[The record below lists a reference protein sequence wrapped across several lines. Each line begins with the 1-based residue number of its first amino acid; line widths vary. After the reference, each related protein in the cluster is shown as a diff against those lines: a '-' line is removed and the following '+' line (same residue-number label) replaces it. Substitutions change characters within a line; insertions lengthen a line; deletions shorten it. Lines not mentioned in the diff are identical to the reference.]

1 MKLFSK
7 ESDSRKRMMLLFLVA
22 AGIMEFL
29 FITLENLF
37 YGFGYYLTE
46 TYLIIPALLF
56 AGCALVGKLSK
67 FAGKRLLLAGAAVS
81 WFVLVQFIHKLS
93 GMDTHPLATFF
104 CIYLMAFPFASV
116 SEDHSNT
123 GIKWMGGMFLT
134 ASMVLVGYAGILLL
148 ELVPDALTQYLYWD
162 GARMRVFWHPNISA
176 CFFMLGIA
184 FAAAFLVQSRKIVV
198 RVLLAVA
205 IVLQFAAMALT
216 NCRTTLLLTSALF
229 GGILFFKI
237 FKGNWKQLIL
247 GLLVAALVLVV
258 SFKFSGVVY
267 EWNSNRLVAQI
278 CAQQEN
284 AVEQTTPNNSLQETV
299 SQSEESSLT
308 NSVHTPS
315 EEIVL
320 KSDNPQG
327 TLADDMRTLNGRT
340 WIWDHTLD
348 AVRDSKMLAL
358 FGTEYAGTVITA
370 YHWTEIYHAHNSW
383 LEALMRMGIPGL
395 MISLVF
401 TVLAVWSAVKL
412 VFNRSVEL
420 WKKIVAMLT
429 VCLLGAGFLEPYL
442 FITNVY
448 YHVTDFAFFFLTG
461 YLDYWANAK
470 TKE

>member
-7 ESDSRKRMMLLFLVA
+7 ESDSRKRMMLLFLIA

-56 AGCALVGKLSK
+56 VGCALGGKLSK
-67 FAGKRLLLAGAAVS
+67 FAEKRLLLAGIAIA

-116 SEDHSNT
+116 SEDRNNA

-134 ASMVLVGYAGILLL
+134 ASLILVGYAGVLLL
-148 ELVPDALTQYLYWD
+148 ELVPDGLTQYLYWD

-176 CFFMLGIA
+176 CFFMIGIA
-184 FAAAFLVQSRKIVV
+184 AAAAFLVQSRKPVV
-198 RVLLAVA
+198 KVLMAMA

-216 NCRTTLLLTSALF
+216 NCRTTLLMTSALF

-247 GLLVAALVLVV
+247 GLLAALIVFVGAFKISGSIYQWHNERLIDKKYEEILAATEESQEETLTAAEENVPTEQPTVINKEDIVLV
-258 SFKFSGVVY
+258 
-267 EWNSNRLVAQI
+267 
-278 CAQQEN
+278 
-284 AVEQTTPNNSLQETV
+284 
-299 SQSEESSLT
+299 
-308 NSVHTPS
+308 
-315 EEIVL
+315 
-320 KSDNPQG
+320 SDNEQG

-340 WIWDHTLD
+340 WIWQHALD

-395 MISLVF
+395 LMSLVF
-401 TVLAVWSAVKL
+401 TALAVWSAVKL

-448 YHVTDFAFFFLTG
+448 YHVTDFAFFFLAG